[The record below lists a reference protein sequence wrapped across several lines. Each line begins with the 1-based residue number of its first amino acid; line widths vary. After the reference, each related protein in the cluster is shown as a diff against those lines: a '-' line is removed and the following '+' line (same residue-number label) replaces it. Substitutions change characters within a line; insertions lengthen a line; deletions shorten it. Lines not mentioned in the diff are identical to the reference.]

1 MFKKYTIR
9 SFVVIISLCLVG
21 YYCYWWNIELFHRF
35 NTMEG
40 ANGVII
46 PVRYINTTYVWIV
59 LSIHFSLLLF
69 LWKYPIDSFFRL
81 SILFP
86 MLTLFI
92 MEFIKYG
99 VQQ

>member
-9 SFVVIISLCLVG
+9 AFVVLIAICLVG
-21 YYCYWWNIELFHRF
+21 YYCYWWNMEFFHRF

-40 ANGVII
+40 ANGVTI
-46 PVRYINTTYVWIV
+46 PVWYINTTYVWIV

-69 LWKYPIDSFFRL
+69 LWKYPRDSFFRL
-81 SILFP
+81 SMLFP
-86 MLTLFI
+86 MLILFV

-99 VQQ
+99 VQ